1 MLLNNFGNTCYINTV
16 LQLFLNNE
24 SFMKHIKSKEYND
37 EELLNLIK
45 KIVDS
50 SSLRKFLICLQEKL
64 GQTININEQ
73 NDASEIYTK
82 LLDLFEKEDE
92 SSIEHFN
99 GIHKKLYKCSVCKNK
114 REKKENFTN
123 LNLYITPTTNTLQS
137 SLMKIFE
144 KETLDE
150 VECEICKCNTKTEVK
165 NKIIK
170 WPKNLIFSINRY
182 TADHK
187 INSEFDYTR
196 HIELCIAGK
205 INKYTLTGI
214 INHIGTKE
222 LGHYNYV
229 KVSNDTCVEIND
241 DKVKQ
246 IVNFKSPT
254 NYILIYNLVN

>member
-1 MLLNNFGNTCYINTV
+1 
-16 LQLFLNNE
+16 
-24 SFMKHIKSKEYND
+24 
-37 EELLNLIK
+37 
-45 KIVDS
+45 
-50 SSLRKFLICLQEKL
+50 
-64 GQTININEQ
+64 
-73 NDASEIYTK
+73 
-82 LLDLFEKEDE
+82 
-92 SSIEHFN
+92 
-99 GIHKKLYKCSVCKNK
+99 
-114 REKKENFTN
+114 
-123 LNLYITPTTNTLQS
+123 
-137 SLMKIFE
+137 MKIFE

-182 TADHK
+182 TVDHK

>member
-24 SFMKHIKSKEYND
+24 FFMNFIKKKSYPDEY
-37 EELLNLIK
+37 LLDLLK

-50 SSLRKFLICLQEKL
+50 TSLKKFLICLQEKVNN
-64 GQTININEQ
+64 ININDQ
-73 NDASEIYTK
+73 NDASEIYTL
-82 LLDLFEKEDE
+82 LLDLFEKEDAE
-92 SSIEHFN
+92 SVEFFT
-99 GIHKKLYKCSVCKNK
+99 GTHKKIYKCCVCKNK

-123 LNLYITPTTNTLQS
+123 LNLYITPSSLTLQT

-144 KETLDE
+144 KEVFDE

-182 TADHK
+182 NTNFK
-187 INSEFDYTR
+187 VNCEFDYTR
-196 HIELCIAGK
+196 HIELCITGK
-205 INKYTLTGI
+205 INKYTLSGI
-214 INHIGTKE
+214 INHIGTKD
-222 LGHYNYV
+222 LGHYTYV
-229 KVSNDTCVEIND
+229 KLSSDSCVEISD

-246 IVNFKSPT
+246 IINFKSPT
-254 NYILIYNLVN
+254 NYLLIYHLVN